1 MLLPVACLYRDVL
14 FPTMDHS
21 PRHPGVVGTFGI
33 SVMAT
38 QRSSFAKRERDRAKK
53 AKQAAK
59 REARLEKNTDDD
71 EDVEEEVPAGPQ
83 ESAEV
88 IMEKL
93 AKLHAAFEDD
103 KIEFEDFEEQKED
116 LMSRIPIE

>member
-1 MLLPVACLYRDVL
+1 
-14 FPTMDHS
+14 
-21 PRHPGVVGTFGI
+21 
-33 SVMAT
+33 MAT

-59 REARLEKNTDDD
+59 REARFDKSSDDD
-71 EDVEEEVPAGPQ
+71 EEEDEVPTGPQ
-83 ESAEV
+83 ESAEE

-116 LMSRIPIE
+116 LMSRMPID

>member
-1 MLLPVACLYRDVL
+1 
-14 FPTMDHS
+14 
-21 PRHPGVVGTFGI
+21 
-33 SVMAT
+33 MAT

-59 REARLEKNTDDD
+59 REARLEKNNDTDD
-71 EDVEEEVPAGPQ
+71 EEEEVPTGPQ

-116 LMSRIPIE
+116 LMSRMPID

>member
-1 MLLPVACLYRDVL
+1 
-14 FPTMDHS
+14 
-21 PRHPGVVGTFGI
+21 
-33 SVMAT
+33 MAT

-59 REARLEKNTDDD
+59 REARLDKTTDDD
-71 EDVEEEVPAGPQ
+71 EEVEEEEVSTGPQ
-83 ESAEV
+83 ESAEA

-103 KIEFEDFEEQKED
+103 QIEFEDFEEQKAD
-116 LMSRIPIE
+116 LMARMPLE

>member
-1 MLLPVACLYRDVL
+1 
-14 FPTMDHS
+14 
-21 PRHPGVVGTFGI
+21 
-33 SVMAT
+33 MAT

-59 REARLEKNTDDD
+59 REARLEKNNDDD
-71 EDVEEEVPAGPQ
+71 DVDEEEVPTGPQ

-116 LMSRIPIE
+116 LMARMPID